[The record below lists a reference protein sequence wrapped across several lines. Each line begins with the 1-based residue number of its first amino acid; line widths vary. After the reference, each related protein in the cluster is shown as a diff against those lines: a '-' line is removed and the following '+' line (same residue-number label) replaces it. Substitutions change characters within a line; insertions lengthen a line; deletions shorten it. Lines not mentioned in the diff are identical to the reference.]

1 MTEFHCSL
9 THQFLLD
16 AKRAYLR
23 RKFTSTKKVHYTEGW
38 VEFKDKKV
46 ARSVAEMLNAQPIGG
61 KKGTRWRDD
70 IWTMKYLP
78 KFKWYMLTEQVGEW
92 SSFFISWLCLLIVNL
107 AHETAVHA
115 AKLRVELSQSKNEQQ
130 QYLKNVELAR
140 VLDKRAAKKKEKGE
154 EFELRPNN
162 QSNKKRSLESAD
174 DEQRKKSKRDVESKK
189 AAEVPLDSVLKSIF

>member
-1 MTEFHCSL
+1 M
-9 THQFLLD
+9 
-16 AKRAYLR
+16 
-23 RKFTSTKKVHYTEGW
+23 
-38 VEFKDKKV
+38 
-46 ARSVAEMLNAQPIGG
+46 
-61 KKGTRWRDD
+61 
-70 IWTMKYLP
+70 
-78 KFKWYMLTEQVGEW
+78 
-92 SSFFISWLCLLIVNL
+92 CLLIVNL

-174 DEQRKKSKRDVESKK
+174 DEQRKKSRRNVESKK